1 MLVYLAYYLCKFA
14 FIKTSFHYIFDF
26 NLKFYYNMK
35 NSKIFVLFTLALF
48 LFRAPL
54 FSQAQLSTE
63 TQVDQPLKVQ
73 FQEMLDKS
81 ETYAE
86 FKVIRS
92 TDLSTYS
99 QSVQD
104 SLQANRAE
112 IKTLKNAVT
121 DQKSQI
127 SQLSIR
133 ITELE
138 NQLATSEKLRESL
151 SIFGLNIFKTTYQWI
166 VWLII
171 AALTAFGIFAYT
183 SFIRS
188 NIITSKTNKDY
199 KDLETEFE
207 DHKKK
212 SYEKQLKLGRE
223 LQTERNKV
231 EDLKA
236 SLKAKAPRKP

>member
-1 MLVYLAYYLCKFA
+1 MK
-14 FIKTSFHYIFDF
+14 
-26 NLKFYYNMK
+26 YN
-35 NSKIFVLFTLALF
+35 NIFVLFTLALF
-48 LFRAPL
+48 LFRAPV
-54 FSQAQLSTE
+54 FSQAQLSSE
-63 TQVDQPLKVQ
+63 IQEDQPLKTQ
-73 FQEMLDKS
+73 FQKMLDKS

-86 FKVIRS
+86 YKVIKS

-104 SLQANRAE
+104 SLHANSSE
-112 IKTLKNAVT
+112 INKLKNAVN
-121 DQKSQI
+121 DQKSKL

-138 NQLATSEKLRESL
+138 NHLATSEKLRESL
-151 SIFGLNIFKTTYQWI
+151 SIFGLKIYKTTYQWI
-166 VWLII
+166 VWSIII
-171 AALTAFGIFAYT
+171 ALTVFGIFAYI

-199 KDLETEFE
+199 KDLETDFE

-212 SYEKQLKLGRE
+212 NYEKQLKLGRE

-231 EDLKA
+231 EDLKS
-236 SLKAKAPRKP
+236 SLKGKTTGKS

>member
-1 MLVYLAYYLCKFA
+1 MKY
-14 FIKTSFHYIFDF
+14 S
-26 NLKFYYNMK
+26 NL
-35 NSKIFVLFTLALF
+35 FVFFTLAFF
-48 LFRAPL
+48 LFGAPV

-63 TQVDQPLKVQ
+63 TQIDQPLKNQ
-73 FQEMLDKS
+73 FQKMLDKS

-92 TDLSTYS
+92 IDLGNYA

-104 SLQANRAE
+104 SLQVNRAE
-112 IKTLKNAVT
+112 INTLKNTVA

-138 NQLATSEKLRESL
+138 DQLSTSEKLRESL
-151 SIFGLNIFKTTYQWI
+151 SIFGLNIYKTTYQWI

-171 AALTAFGIFAYT
+171 AVLTAFGIFAYI

-188 NIITSKTNKDY
+188 NIITSKTNKKY
-199 KDLETEFE
+199 KDLETDFE

-231 EDLKA
+231 EELKA
-236 SLKAKAPRKP
+236 SLKAKTSRHH